1 MIIERP
7 PLLYRMFFPNAVWRI
22 PAAPHEQ
29 KVIYLTFDDGPIP
42 EVTPW
47 VLEQL
52 RQRDIRAT
60 FFCVGENVWRH
71 HEIFQ
76 QILHEG
82 HAVGNH
88 TYHHLQG
95 LKTETEAYLLDVEK
109 ANRLIQSPLMR
120 PPHGHI
126 GWSQYRALINQYQVV
141 MWDVVTRDY
150 SKRQTPEKVLS
161 NVKKYTRD
169 GSIIVFHDSLKA
181 EKNLRYA
188 LPRALDYLIQ
198 EGYQFKLLPGRTESN
213 QQSNSLEIAI

>member
-1 MIIERP
+1 MIIECP

-22 PAAPHEQ
+22 PAAHNEQ

-52 RQRDIRAT
+52 RLRDIKAT

-71 HEIFQ
+71 HTIFQ
-76 QILHEG
+76 QILSEG

-95 LKTETEAYLLDVEK
+95 LKTPTQAYLEDVEK
-109 ANRLIQSPLMR
+109 AHRLIQSPLMR

-126 GWSQYRALINQYQVV
+126 GWSQYNSLCNKYQIV

-161 NVKKYTRD
+161 NVKRYTRD

-188 LPRALDYLIQ
+188 LPRALDFLIQ
-198 EGYQFKLLPGRTESN
+198 EGYQFKLLHGRTESTN
-213 QQSNSLEIAI
+213 LSKPLEIAI